1 MQAVNVGIGKSNMD
15 EDGGEE
21 NQIAGD
27 DEEEKKFETKYL
39 DPGLIK
45 DKKKVNKDSSRLMKL
60 SLTDGLNSIE
70 AIEYERLKNL
80 DYFDIGQKLIIT
92 PPVEVRRGILFLTN
106 ANVSYLGSP
115 IITT

>member
-27 DEEEKKFETKYL
+27 EEEEKMFETKYL

-45 DKKKVNKDSSRLMKL
+45 EKKKVNKDSSRLMKL

-80 DYFDIGQKLIIT
+80 DYFDIG
-92 PPVEVRRGILFLTN
+92 
-106 ANVSYLGSP
+106 
-115 IITT
+115 